1 MTLELKNL
9 REWFEA
15 SGGHIHSDIERMDN
29 AGLVGIFATRPIVN
43 GTSLV
48 RVPENL
54 LLKPSLIANYP
65 EANQWILETEL
76 EQVVCV
82 LLFELEKRQ
91 KSMWAPWFRYLPTL
105 SEFKAYHPYFLPED
119 DQLAL
124 RETMPRIGTRFD
136 RFSQTLDKI
145 DAHTNRRFSRENIEW
160 ATILYLSRAFE
171 GQGLVPG
178 ADLFNHC
185 SRTGRALTP
194 KKALETG
201 QAYSPGDQVMIS
213 YGADYD
219 TLDLWL
225 SFGFHEQGPH
235 VVGCYNL
242 VVRPTLNHDVVVR
255 KLQDL
260 GCEIRNTDC
269 GIHAVGHNGI
279 HINDGHPSDKLIE
292 FCRAISIEST
302 ADIRTESVAKTLRQ
316 LNRLVAAFSEEVS
329 KAPQHE
335 LPGLSDHPALA
346 TGFKI
351 IEERKTSLI
360 QCRQWVHA
368 KALQLVAA

>member
-1 MTLELKNL
+1 MTLGLKDL

-15 SGGHIHSDIERMDN
+15 NGGYIHSDIERMDN
-29 AGLVGIFATRPIVN
+29 AGLMGIYATRPIAN
-43 GTSLV
+43 GASLV
-48 RVPENL
+48 QVPEKL
-54 LLKPSLIANYP
+54 LLRPSLIENYP

-82 LLFELEKRQ
+82 LLFELEKGQ
-91 KSMWAPWFRYLPTL
+91 KSAWAPWFKYLPTL
-105 SEFKAYHPYFLPED
+105 SEFKAYHPYFLSKS
-119 DQLAL
+119 DQFAL
-124 RETMPRIGTRFD
+124 RATMPRIGTRFD
-136 RFSQTLDKI
+136 RFYETLDKI
-145 DAHTNRRFSRENIEW
+145 DVQTNSQFSRKSIEW

-171 GQGLVPG
+171 GRGLVPA

-185 SRTGRALTP
+185 SQTGRALTP
-194 KKALETG
+194 EQVLKTG
-201 QAYSPGDQVMIS
+201 QAYSSGDQVMIS

-235 VVGCYNL
+235 VIGCYNL
-242 VVRPTLNHDVVVR
+242 VVKPTLNHDAVVR

-260 GCEIRNTDC
+260 GCEIRHTDC
-269 GIHAVGHNGI
+269 EIHAVGHNGI
-279 HINDGHPSDKLIE
+279 HINEGNPTDKLIE

-302 ADIRTESVAKTLRQ
+302 DDIRTENVTKTLRQ
-316 LNRLVAAFSEEVS
+316 LNRLVAAFTEELR
-329 KAPQHE
+329 KAPQHGT
-335 LPGLSDHPALA
+335 PNLSGHPALA

-351 IEERKTSLI
+351 IEERRTSLV

-368 KALQLVAA
+368 KAWQLVAA